1 MILCNKVA
9 QKDMTSED
17 LFQLV
22 LRYIPK
28 DRRISLNVLKIS
40 NGTVDATELIQHE
53 VEVNPDFS
61 KLIYIEFLKD
71 NVRFNLTWHGHDKEF
86 LEDTGL
92 FYMMVNSFE
101 FC

>member
-1 MILCNKVA
+1 
-9 QKDMTSED
+9 MTSED

-28 DRRISLNVLKIS
+28 DQRISLKVLKIS
-40 NGTVDATELIQHE
+40 NGTVDAELIQHE

-61 KLIYIEFLKD
+61 KVIYIEFFKD
-71 NVRFNLTWHGHDKEF
+71 NVRFNLTWHGYDKGF